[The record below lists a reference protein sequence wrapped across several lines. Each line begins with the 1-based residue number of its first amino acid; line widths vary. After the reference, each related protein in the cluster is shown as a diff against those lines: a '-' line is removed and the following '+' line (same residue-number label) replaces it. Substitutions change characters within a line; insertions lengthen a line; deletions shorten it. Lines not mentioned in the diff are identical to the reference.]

1 MNPHGPLAQRFP
13 LIARWRPA
21 CLPLPQ
27 RVASIVSLA
36 NSAVTERDSSLAS
49 TVFNQTALLAS
60 DVGDSDLARDL
71 CHRHAAA
78 YLHACPQPSTT
89 VIRALEPVVNL
100 ARLLI
105 RAGRPDEGYRYLL
118 ALYKAV
124 SAGAA
129 ARVEN
134 IDVPAVLTAT
144 AQDQREVRAWLWRVL
159 LADGTRA
166 LTTAGRWADALD
178 HLKEHRGIGNR
189 MLDGRQVAVI
199 AALTSGDA
207 DGAADLLAATTP
219 GDLWEQAVTMTL
231 AVFCDRALGRL
242 AEDDL
247 DGLAA
252 VYERMPAE
260 PGMTVFTTRLGLS
273 MLDAI
278 GVTEHPAAS
287 RIAKSLHHRTVASTD
302 GYAARECLASLI
314 CNATA
319 HAGWGEGYQQ
329 LVEDCALAA
338 GALPD
343 ALLMELMKAVHVG
356 EHVIRENLRSAQ
368 RRYR

>member
-1 MNPHGPLAQRFP
+1 MNPHSPAARRFP

-36 NSAVTERDSSLAS
+36 NSAVTGSDSSLAS

-71 CHRHAAA
+71 CHQHATA
-78 YLHACPQPSTT
+78 YLQACPQPSMT

-105 RAGRPDEGYRYLL
+105 RAGRPDDGHGHLL
-118 ALYKAV
+118 TLYEAV

-129 ARVEN
+129 TRVEN
-134 IDVPAVLTAT
+134 IDVPAVLTTT
-144 AQDQREVRAWLWRVL
+144 AQDQPEVRAWLWRVL

-178 HLKEHRGIGNR
+178 HLKEHRGVGKR
-189 MLDGRQVAVI
+189 MLDGRQVAVL
-199 AALTSGDA
+199 AALTSGNA
-207 DGAADLLAATTP
+207 DGAAELLAATAP
-219 GDLWEQAVTMTL
+219 GDPWEQAVTMTL

-247 DGLAA
+247 DGLAD
-252 VYERMPAE
+252 VYERMPVE
-260 PGMTVFTTRLGLS
+260 PGMTVFATRLGLS

-278 GVTEHPAAS
+278 GHAEHPATS
-287 RIAKSLHHRTVASTD
+287 RIAESLHRRTTATTD
-302 GYAARECLASLI
+302 GYAARECLASL
-314 CNATA
+314 AFDA
-319 HAGWGEGYQQ
+319 AAQPGWRNGHQQ
-329 LVEDCALAA
+329 LVENCALGA

-343 ALLMELMKAVHVG
+343 ALFMELMEAVRVG
-356 EHVIRENLRSAQ
+356 NQVIRQNLRSAQ
-368 RRYR
+368 RSH